1 MKAWSS
7 AFALAAAVFTGT
19 AAFAA
24 DESSDRK
31 HVINLQ
37 IENDYFAHWAN
48 SDEHYSSG
56 LRASYAWQDCRL
68 CADRDFAALV
78 ASWDPFLAGL
88 RLDTERWFSVSIG
101 QSIFTP
107 KDVES
112 RDLIRND
119 RPYAGW
125 LYVGG
130 SATYQYSAPNGNTA
144 LQNTFAFE
152 AGVVGPAAGAK
163 QTQNKF
169 HDIIGSDESFGWHNQ
184 LRNEPGFNLI
194 AERRYRTEQVSFLGL
209 EADVI
214 PRLGASVGNVLTY
227 GAAGGILRI
236 GQRLENDFGPPQ
248 IRPSLPGSELFQ
260 AREFGW
266 YVFVGGDGQAVGRNI
281 FLDGNTFRDSP
292 SVNKKNFV
300 VEAQGGVAVLLP
312 AARIGMT
319 FVFRSPDFEGANRWD
334 EFGAITF
341 SFAF

>member
-7 AFALAAAVFTGT
+7 AFALAAVLAGT

-24 DESSDRK
+24 DDPSAPRK
-31 HVINLQ
+31 NVINLQ
-37 IENDYFAHWAN
+37 VENDYFAHWAN

-68 CADRDFAALV
+68 CADRDLAATI

-88 RLDTERWFSVSIG
+88 RLDTERWFSVSVG

-107 KDVES
+107 KDVER

-130 SATYQYSAPNGNTA
+130 SATYQYSSPNGNTA

-163 QTQNKF
+163 QVQNKF
-169 HDIIGSDESFGWHNQ
+169 HHIIGSDESFGWHNQ

-194 AERRYRTEQVSFLGL
+194 AERRYRRRMLQ
-209 EADVI
+209 
-214 PRLGASVGNVLTY
+214 SVVD
-227 GAAGGILRI
+227 LRN
-236 GQRLENDFGPPQ
+236 L
-248 IRPSLPGSELFQ
+248 
-260 AREFGW
+260 
-266 YVFVGGDGQAVGRNI
+266 
-281 FLDGNTFRDSP
+281 
-292 SVNKKNFV
+292 
-300 VEAQGGVAVLLP
+300 
-312 AARIGMT
+312 
-319 FVFRSPDFEGANRWD
+319 
-334 EFGAITF
+334 
-341 SFAF
+341 